1 MKNLKIR
8 LGLFSLLTILA
19 ASVFLTSCEQ
29 DAILTQVEETTDVQQ
44 VEFQSS
50 VQEYIKKQD
59 EVTFNLPPSM
69 EGADENTLQNYLVN
83 MTISQIAE
91 REMDYKIEHFLG
103 SLGRLDEVQEEFGD
117 IDLLTLNDLKKYASE
132 QELAEFNSFEVASV
146 LESRGCWT
154 ISSICI
160 GFFRMKTRFCCSWRG
175 CSTRVYWS
183 WGC

>member
-1 MKNLKIR
+1 LA
-8 LGLFSLLTILA
+8 ILA

-29 DAILTQVEETTDVQQ
+29 DAVLQQIEETTDVQQ
-44 VEFQSS
+44 VEFHSS
-50 VQEYIKKQD
+50 VQEYIKGQS
-59 EVTFNLPPSM
+59 EVAFNLPPSM
-69 EGADENTLQNYLVN
+69 EEADENTLQSYLAN
-83 MTISQIAE
+83 MTVEQIAE

-117 IDLLTLNDLKKYASE
+117 IDLLTLNDLKKYTSE

-154 ISSICI
+154 IASICV
-160 GFFRMKTRFCCSWRG
+160 GYFRLTTKFCCSWRG
-175 CSTRVYWS
+175 CHTKVVWS